1 VADDPQT
8 SVDSMADPYF
18 EPIGPGAFPPLPN
31 DKDID
36 NDGDDGRPG
45 RDARRFV
52 AAGFVAA
59 GRAAVADVL
68 GTVRTLRFWAVAV
81 AGLCATWAVVAALVL
96 LPGTAGD
103 STEWV
108 PTPVVAYVMAS
119 SLLPATA
126 ALVAMHW
133 GMRYWAPAAAG
144 GDPERRIF
152 AAVLAAALRGL
163 VFAVLILT
171 TLLLQAAAAGEPGT
185 AAAISAGVAVVEGAL
200 FGGMGVAVA
209 ALGWRAGRTRVAGWA
224 LALFLVA
231 GSVAAAAFLVP
242 AVRTEEPV
250 TVALNIERA
259 PDGSTVAYECSAV
272 SVGVAEVYRTERVM
286 WLPAASPSVLFVM
299 LAGDAGTGA
308 GLIRSLSA
316 AFQEAADGTQVLC
329 VNGEPR
335 SRDAQRMPMAA
346 VGLLLQAAV
355 AGALLVGA
363 HAAADRRRRSA

>member
-1 VADDPQT
+1 
-8 SVDSMADPYF
+8 MADPYF
-18 EPIGPGAFPPLPN
+18 EPIGPGAFPPLPDN
-31 DKDID
+31 D
-36 NDGDDGRPG
+36 NDGDGRPG
-45 RDARRFV
+45 RGARRFW
-52 AAGFVAA
+52 AAGLGAA
-59 GRAAVADVL
+59 GRAAMADVL
-68 GTVRTLRFWAVAV
+68 GTVRTRRFWSIAV

-108 PTPVVAYVMAS
+108 PAPILAYVMAS
-119 SLLPATA
+119 SLLPASA

-133 GMRYWAPAAAG
+133 GMRCYGPPAAG

-152 AAVLAAALRGL
+152 SAVLAAALRGL
-163 VFAVLILT
+163 VFAVLILV

-185 AAAISAGVAVVEGAL
+185 VAAISAGVAVVEGTL

-209 ALGWRAGRTRVAGWA
+209 ALGWRAARTRVAGWA

-231 GSVAAAAFLVP
+231 GTVAAAAFLVP

-259 PDGSTVAYECSAV
+259 PDGSAVAYECSAV

-286 WLPAASPSVLFVM
+286 WLPAASPGVLFVM
-299 LAGDAGTGA
+299 LAGDIGA
-308 GLIRSLSA
+308 EGGLLGSLSA

-335 SRDAQRMPMAA
+335 TRDAQRMPMAA

-355 AGALLVGA
+355 AGALLAGA
-363 HAAADRRRRSA
+363 SGADRRRRSA